1 MPKPLQALSRW
12 IRDAGHTRTAGTIPL
27 DQGSGRYADCR
38 HYPVG
43 SGKWAIRGLQA
54 LSRWI
59 RDAGHTRTAGTIP
72 LDQGCGPYADC
83 RHYPLESGKR
93 PCAPALQRSAVA
105 APSPQP
111 PNITILIR
119 TYTIAT
125 FAHIDAQR
133 FFRVDTGVWVI
144 KAAIPRCCY

>member
-1 MPKPLQALSRW
+1 MR
-12 IRDAGHTRTAGTIPL
+12 
-27 DQGSGRYADCR
+27 
-38 HYPVG
+38 
-43 SGKWAIRGLQA
+43 AIRGLQA

-59 RDAGHTRTAGTIP
+59 REVGHTRTGGTIP

-83 RHYPLESGKR
+83 RHYPLGSGMRAICGLQPLSHRISEAPVRSR
-93 PCAPALQRSAVA
+93 PAAISSCRTAA

-125 FAHIDAQR
+125 FAQIDAQR
-133 FFRVDTGVWVI
+133 FFRVDTGVWLI
-144 KAAIPRCCY
+144 KAAIPRCCYWNATIR